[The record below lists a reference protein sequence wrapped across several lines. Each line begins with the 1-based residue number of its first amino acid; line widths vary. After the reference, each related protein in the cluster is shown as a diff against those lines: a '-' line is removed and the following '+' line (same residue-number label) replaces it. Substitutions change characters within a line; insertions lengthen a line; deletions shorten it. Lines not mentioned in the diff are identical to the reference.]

1 MKAYGGSEGIN
12 PRIVNVS
19 EKYNMSVQLYVRVY
33 LLSDKDLPIV
43 NKLQVVVG
51 EMNMSRDG
59 NRSPVPRPTNFFAYS
74 LYRLSHR
81 GFIIHTVYQILLKW
95 LI

>member
-1 MKAYGGSEGIN
+1 MKAYSGSESIN

-19 EKYNMSVQLYVRVY
+19 EKYNMSVQLHVRVY

-51 EMNMSRDG
+51 
-59 NRSPVPRPTNFFAYS
+59 
-74 LYRLSHR
+74 
-81 GFIIHTVYQILLKW
+81 
-95 LI
+95 